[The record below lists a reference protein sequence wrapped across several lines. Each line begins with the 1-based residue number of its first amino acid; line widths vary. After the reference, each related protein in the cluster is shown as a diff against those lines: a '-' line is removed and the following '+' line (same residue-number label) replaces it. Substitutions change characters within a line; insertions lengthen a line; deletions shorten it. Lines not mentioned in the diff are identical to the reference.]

1 MSTPQKQF
9 ILRNLRNLII
19 WFLLITIVIVL
30 YADDI
35 NPMPVNL
42 FSRFLIAAGI
52 VITLNIPFV
61 KAIGRIYLN
70 TTPDDADLDD

>member
-9 ILRNLRNLII
+9 ILRNLRNLVI
-19 WFLLITIVIVL
+19 WFLVITIVIVL

-35 NPMPVNL
+35 NPMPVNI
-42 FSRFLIAAGI
+42 FIRFLIAAGI
-52 VITLNIPFV
+52 VVFLNIPFV

-70 TTPDDADLDD
+70 TTPDDEDLEG